1 LPVEIFARQNFLLA
15 GILPVGI
22 LFILPETRFTLPSFA
37 KINLTLRVLG
47 RRADGY
53 HELQTVFQT
62 ISLHDELRFSARDDN
77 RLELVC
83 DAPAIPSDETNLV
96 HRAAVA
102 LRERYGVSRGA
113 RVELR
118 KKIPAG
124 GGLGGGSSNAAVAL
138 VGLARLWEIETER
151 QTLAEIGAGLGADVP
166 FFLTGGTALGTG
178 RGTDIH
184 PLPDIPQKYLL
195 LVTPGVHVSTAE
207 AYKSLNAPALTKALS
222 PANLTVSRV
231 QAEISGS
238 LQAVVE
244 NDFERVVYRLYPEIE
259 RARSSLVAAG
269 ARGAWLSGSGASVF
283 ALFDSLDERERA
295 QASLQVE
302 PGWQVFACTTV
313 ARATY
318 EAAFGAD
325 KF

>member
-1 LPVEIFARQNFLLA
+1 MSEA
-15 GILPVGI
+15 
-22 LFILPETRFTLPSFA
+22 RFTLPSFA

-53 HELQTVFQT
+53 HELNTVFQT
-62 ISLHDELRFSARDDN
+62 ISLCDELTFSARDDA
-77 RLELVC
+77 RVELVC
-83 DAPAIPSDETNLV
+83 DAPAHVPCDETNLV
-96 HRAAVA
+96 LRAARA
-102 LRERYGVSRGA
+102 LGERYGTSRGGA
-113 RVELR
+113 RVELH

-138 VGLARLWEIETER
+138 VGLARLWQIATER
-151 QTLAEIGAGLGADVP
+151 QTLAEIGATLGADVP

-178 RGTDIH
+178 RGTEIH
-184 PLPDIPQKYLL
+184 PLADVPLKYLL
-195 LVTPGVHVSTAE
+195 LITPNINVSTAE
-207 AYKSLNAPALTKALS
+207 AYKSLNAPALTKVLS

-238 LQAVVE
+238 LHAVVE

-269 ARGAWLSGSGASVF
+269 ARGARLSGSGASVF

>member
-1 LPVEIFARQNFLLA
+1 LSDS
-15 GILPVGI
+15 
-22 LFILPETRFTLPSFA
+22 RFTLPSYV
-37 KINLTLRVLG
+37 KINLILRVLG

-53 HELQTVFQT
+53 HELNTVFQT
-62 ISLHDELRFSARDDN
+62 ISLHDELTFSPRDDEQ
-77 RLELVC
+77 LQLIC
-83 DAPAIPSDETNLV
+83 DAPGIPCDETNLV
-96 HRAAVA
+96 HRAGVA

-113 RVELR
+113 SVELR

-138 VGLARLWEIETER
+138 LGLARLWEIETAR
-151 QTLAEIGAGLGADVP
+151 QTLAEIGARLGADVP

-184 PLPDIPQKYLL
+184 PLADLPPKHLLLITPDIN
-195 LVTPGVHVSTAE
+195 VSTAE
-207 AYKSLNAPALTKALS
+207 AYKSLHAPALTKPLS

-238 LQAVVE
+238 LHAVLE

-269 ARGAWLSGSGASVF
+269 ANNALLSGSGASVF
-283 ALFDSLDERERA
+283 ALFDTPEERERA
-295 QASLQVE
+295 RASLQVE
-302 PGWQVFACTTV
+302 AGWQVFSCTTL
-313 ARATY
+313 ARASY
-318 EAAFGAD
+318 AAAFGAD

>member
-1 LPVEIFARQNFLLA
+1 MSDA
-15 GILPVGI
+15 
-22 LFILPETRFTLPSFA
+22 RFTLPSYA

-62 ISLHDELRFSARDDN
+62 ISLHDELTFSARDDA
-77 RLELVC
+77 RIELAC
-83 DAPAIPSDETNLV
+83 DAPGIPRDETNLV

-102 LRERYGVSRGA
+102 LRERYGTSRGA
-113 RVELR
+113 SVELR

-138 VGLARLWEIETER
+138 MGLARLWEIETGR
-151 QTLAEIGAGLGADVP
+151 RTLAEIGAGLGADVP
-166 FFLTGGTALGTG
+166 FFLKGGTALGTG

-184 PLPDIPQKYLL
+184 PLADLPPKHLLLITPDIN
-195 LVTPGVHVSTAE
+195 VSTAE
-207 AYKSLNAPALTKALS
+207 AYKSLNAPALTKPLS
-222 PANLTVSRV
+222 PVNLAVSRA

-238 LQAVVE
+238 LHAVLE

-269 ARGAWLSGSGASVF
+269 AKGALLSGSGASVF

-295 QASLQVE
+295 RGRLHIE
-302 PGWQVFACTTV
+302 TNWQVFSCTTL
-313 ARATY
+313 ARTAY
-318 EAAFGAD
+318 EEAFGAYE
-325 KF
+325 FG

>member
-1 LPVEIFARQNFLLA
+1 MSDA
-15 GILPVGI
+15 
-22 LFILPETRFTLPSFA
+22 RFTLPSYA

-53 HELQTVFQT
+53 HELSTVFQT
-62 ISLHDELRFSARDDN
+62 ISLHDELTFRLRDDA
-77 RLELVC
+77 RFELAC
-83 DAPAIPSDETNLV
+83 DAPGIPADETNLV

-102 LRERYGVSRGA
+102 LRERYGANRGA
-113 RVELR
+113 SVELC

-124 GGLGGGSSNAAVAL
+124 GGLGGGSSNAAIAL
-138 VGLARLWEIETER
+138 VGLARLWKLETTP
-151 QTLAEIGAGLGADVP
+151 QALAEIGAGLGADVP

-184 PLPDIPQKYLL
+184 SLADLAPKHLLLITPDIN
-195 LVTPGVHVSTAE
+195 VSTAE
-207 AYKSLNAPALTKALS
+207 AYKSLHAPALTKPLS
-222 PANLTVSRV
+222 PVNLAVSRA

-238 LQAVVE
+238 PHALLE

-269 ARGAWLSGSGASVF
+269 AGKALLSGSGASVF

-295 QASLQVE
+295 RGRLRVGAN
-302 PGWQVFACTTV
+302 WQVFACTTL
-313 ARATY
+313 ARAAY
-318 EAAFGAD
+318 EESFGAD
-325 KF
+325 KFL

>member
-1 LPVEIFARQNFLLA
+1 MRGEIFS
-15 GILPVGI
+15 ILSAA
-22 LFILPETRFTLPSFA
+22 RFTLPSFA

-53 HELQTVFQT
+53 HELNTVFQT
-62 ISLHDELRFSARDDN
+62 ISLHDELTFSARDDA
-77 RLELVC
+77 RLELAC
-83 DAPAIPSDETNLV
+83 DAPGVPCDETNLV

-113 RVELR
+113 GIELR
-118 KKIPAG
+118 KEIPAG

-138 VGLARLWEIETER
+138 VGLARLWEIEAER

-184 PLPDIPQKYLL
+184 PLEDLPPKHLLLITPDIN
-195 LVTPGVHVSTAE
+195 VSTAE
-207 AYKSLNAPALTKALS
+207 AYKSLHAPALTKPLS

-238 LQAVVE
+238 PHVVLE

-259 RARSSLVAAG
+259 WARSSLVAAG
-269 ARGAWLSGSGASVF
+269 ASGALLSGSGASVF
-283 ALFDSLDERERA
+283 ALFDTPNERERVRGRLRTEA
-295 QASLQVE
+295 N
-302 PGWQVFACTTV
+302 WQVFACETL
-313 ARATY
+313 ARASY
-318 EAAFGAD
+318 AAAFGAD

>member
-1 LPVEIFARQNFLLA
+1 M
-15 GILPVGI
+15 
-22 LFILPETRFTLPSFA
+22 
-37 KINLTLRVLG
+37 LG

-53 HELQTVFQT
+53 HELHTVFQT
-62 ISLHDELRFSARDDN
+62 ISLRDELTFRSRDDEQ
-77 RLELVC
+77 LELTC
-83 DAPAIPSDETNLV
+83 DAPDIPCDETNLV

-113 RVELR
+113 SVELR

-124 GGLGGGSSNAAVAL
+124 GGLGGGSSNAAVTL

-151 QTLAEIGAGLGADVP
+151 QTLAEIGASLGADVP

-184 PLPDIPQKYLL
+184 TLADLPPRHLL
-195 LVTPGVHVSTAE
+195 LITPDVNVSTAE
-207 AYKSLNAPALTKALS
+207 AYKSLNAPALTKPLS

-238 LQAVVE
+238 LHAMLE
-244 NDFERVVYRLYPEIE
+244 NDFERVVYRLYPQIE

-269 ARGAWLSGSGASVF
+269 AGKALLSGSGASVF
-283 ALFDSLDERERA
+283 ALFDSPEERERV
-295 QASLQVE
+295 SGRLQVE
-302 PGWQVFACTTV
+302 TNWQVFACTTV

-318 EAAFGAD
+318 VEAFGAD
-325 KF
+325 RF

>member
-1 LPVEIFARQNFLLA
+1 M
-15 GILPVGI
+15 
-22 LFILPETRFTLPSFA
+22 PETRFTLPSFA

-53 HELQTVFQT
+53 HELHTVFQT
-62 ISLHDELRFSARDDN
+62 ISLRDELTFRSRDDEQ
-77 RLELVC
+77 LELTC
-83 DAPAIPSDETNLV
+83 DAPDIPCDETNLV

-113 RVELR
+113 SVELR

-124 GGLGGGSSNAAVAL
+124 GGLGGGSSNAAVTL

-151 QTLAEIGAGLGADVP
+151 QTLAEIGASLGADVP

-184 PLPDIPQKYLL
+184 TLADLPPRHLL
-195 LVTPGVHVSTAE
+195 LITPDVNVSTAE
-207 AYKSLNAPALTKALS
+207 AYKSLNAPALTKPLS

-238 LQAVVE
+238 LHAMLE
-244 NDFERVVYRLYPEIE
+244 NDFERVVYRLYPQIE

-269 ARGAWLSGSGASVF
+269 AGKALLSGSGASVF
-283 ALFDSLDERERA
+283 ALFDSPEERERV
-295 QASLQVE
+295 SGRLQVE
-302 PGWQVFACTTV
+302 TNWQVFACTTV

-318 EAAFGAD
+318 VEAFGAD
-325 KF
+325 RF